1 LGDAIGKEV
10 AAIAGPRPPGARAQ
24 VVDLFAGSGN
34 TLYWLLRHLPGSR
47 GVGFES
53 DAAVFRLTRHNF
65 IALALPID
73 ILNTDY
79 LTGLAGI
86 SVGLDE
92 LLILFIAPPWGD
104 AFGRTS
110 GVDLRR
116 TTPPI
121 TEIVDFL
128 LYRFPQN
135 HLLCAIQVYEVVL
148 PISMAELR
156 ARFDWS
162 TLRIF
167 QLNTPGQN
175 HGILLGTKD
184 GASQVIAT

>member
-1 LGDAIGKEV
+1 VLKDAGQ
-10 AAIAGPRPPGARAQ
+10 G
-24 VVDLFAGSGN
+24 VDGVLPKKDQFAG
-34 TLYWLLRHLPGSR
+34 GSR
-47 GVGFES
+47 GH
-53 DAAVFRLTRHNF
+53 TN
-65 IALALPID
+65 
-73 ILNTDY
+73 Y

-104 AFGRTS
+104 AFDRTS

-121 TEIVDFL
+121 TEIVDFM

-135 HLLCAIQVYEVVL
+135 QLLCAIQVYEVVL
-148 PISMAELR
+148 PVSMAELR

-162 TLRIF
+162 TLHIF

-175 HGILLGTKD
+175 HGIILGTKD
-184 GASQVIAT
+184 WAPQVIAT